1 VNWKLSLELHLKK
14 VQTREGS
21 FGKLSAPFHARK
33 LIKSTCP
40 NSKKAQCGFFQWAED
55 DEVGGGGGPEP
66 GPSRRGGG
74 GGRDF
79 SGPTSGGML
88 PSSGLNM
95 RLMIECFK
103 CGKSGHWSNACPNP
117 DGGGGRSKGRSGN
130 ISRGGGG
137 GGGGGNDGKH
147 IHIGGN
153 LS

>member
-1 VNWKLSLELHLKK
+1 MKTLMS
-14 VQTREGS
+14 R
-21 FGKLSAPFHARK
+21 
-33 LIKSTCP
+33 TCP

-55 DEVGGGGGPEP
+55 DEDGGGGGPEP

-79 SGPTSGGML
+79 SGPTSGGMSL
-88 PSSGLNM
+88 SSGMNL

-103 CGKSGHWSNACPNP
+103 CGKSGHWSNACPDP
-117 DGGGGRSKGRSGN
+117 DGGGGRSKGRPGAT
-130 ISRGGGG
+130 SRGGGG
-137 GGGGGNDGKH
+137 GGGGGNDGKL